1 MKPGTRRRPQHS
13 VRLARTSD
21 TYEFLVRYPWGASAI
36 SGYRRAARHFG
47 FHTRE
52 DPTLA
57 GSDAYRL
64 FVHKSA
70 AMLRQAVKTLE
81 VAYVSDQQAAID
93 DVELSIGASGVAWFA
108 QDWKHWDPD
117 QDEGAL
123 ECLGWKRFVVE
134 TGKNYRVT
142 LQLVKRRRPRREA

>member
-1 MKPGTRRRPQHS
+1 MKQGTSHRPHRS
-13 VRLARTSD
+13 GRLVRTAD
-21 TYEFLVRYPWGASAI
+21 AYEFLVRYPWGASAI
-36 SGYRRAARHFG
+36 GGYRRAARHFG

-52 DPTLA
+52 DPTFA

-93 DVELSIGASGVAWFA
+93 DAELSIGASGVAWFA

>member
-1 MKPGTRRRPQHS
+1 MKPGTRRRPPHS
-13 VRLARTSD
+13 VQLVRTAD

-52 DPTLA
+52 DSTLA

-64 FVHKSA
+64 FVHKRA
-70 AMLRQAVKTLE
+70 AILRQAVKVLE
-81 VAYVSDQQAAID
+81 VAYISDQQAAID
-93 DVELSIGASGVAWFA
+93 DAEASLASGDVAWFA
-108 QDWKHWDPD
+108 QDWKHWDEE

-123 ECLGWKRFVVE
+123 EHLGWKRLIVKA
-134 TGKNYRVT
+134 GRSYRIT
-142 LQLVKRRRPRREA
+142 LQLVKRRRPIREV